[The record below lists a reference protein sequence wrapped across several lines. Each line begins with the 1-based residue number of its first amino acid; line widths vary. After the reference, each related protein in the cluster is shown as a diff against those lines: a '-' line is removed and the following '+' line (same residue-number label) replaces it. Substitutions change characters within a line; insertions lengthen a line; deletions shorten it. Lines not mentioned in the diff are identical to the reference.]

1 MTPLQFEAQ
10 YRPRWSELEAALDRI
25 EGRHAGAAAI
35 DGAHIAWLYRGAC
48 EQLALARARAYPVHL
63 IEQLE
68 GLTQRAHQAVY
79 QRRGAD
85 GARLARLFL
94 VDIPRAVR
102 AHARYVLVATLVFVL
117 PLVASAVATALDP
130 GFALTV
136 HDAQSVRQFERMYG
150 DDAEAF
156 GRQREADTDVAMFGH
171 YVINNIGIAFRSF
184 ASGVFLGVGSLI
196 VLAFNGVFAGTI
208 AGYLGARGLGDN
220 FYSFVVT
227 HSAFEL
233 TAIVLAGA
241 AGLALGHA
249 LLAPG
254 RRTRLLALRQAA
266 LGTVPILYGVFAML
280 LVAAFVEAFWSSAR
294 WVPNEVKYGVGALC
308 WALVLGWL
316 SLMGRPPRRG
326 NPRARDAA

>member
-10 YRPRWSELEAALDRI
+10 YRARWRELESALDGI
-25 EGRHAGAAAI
+25 EGRRKGAAAV
-35 DGAHIAWLYRGAC
+35 DAARTAWLYRSAC

-68 GLTQRAHQAVY
+68 GLTQRAHQAIY
-79 QRRGAD
+79 HRRDAG

-102 AHARYVLVATLVFVL
+102 AHAVHVLVATLVFVL
-117 PLVASAVATALDP
+117 PLVATAVATALDP

-136 HDAQSVRQFERMYG
+136 QDAPTLRQYERMYG
-150 DDAEAF
+150 DEAEAF
-156 GRQREADTDVAMFGH
+156 GRERNADTDVAMFGH
-171 YVINNIGIAFRSF
+171 YVMNNIGIAFRSF
-184 ASGVFLGVGSLI
+184 ASGVFFGIGSLL
-196 VLAFNGVFAGTI
+196 VLAFNGIFAGTI
-208 AGYLGARGLGDN
+208 AGYLTARGLGAN

-227 HSAFEL
+227 HGAFEL

-241 AGLALGHA
+241 AGLALGQA

-254 RRTRLLALRQAA
+254 RRTRLMALREAA
-266 LGTVPILYGVFAML
+266 LGVVPILYGVFAML

-294 WVPNEVKYGVGALC
+294 WVPHEVKYGVGGLC
-308 WALVLGWL
+308 WLLVFGWL
-316 SLMGRPPRRG
+316 ALFGRTPKG
-326 NPRARDAA
+326 RDAG